1 MKWLLALP
9 LLAAMAPASAGE
21 TISVCY
27 NYGCLAQ
34 SKVYFVD
41 AQLAQVQA
49 LLGSAQNAAE
59 EREKLSLTIGWL
71 LGWAGRQTPI
81 AADRGGNAADE
92 GVYGRM
98 DCIDHSTTTTR
109 LLHLLEARGWLRFH
123 RVLEPVSRVR
133 YLFAVHYSAQIEE
146 IAVIDPAAGT
156 LAAVK
161 QANAGA
167 ARPRYVVDSWFR
179 DNGQPAVV
187 IGLQNWFD
195 GQDDQ
200 DDEGDRAQLTTVL
213 NSRGEGPNIE
223 R

>member
-98 DCIDHSTTTTR
+98 DCIDHSTTDHTSVAPAGS
-109 LLHLLEARGWLRFH
+109 AR
-123 RVLEPVSRVR
+123 
-133 YLFAVHYSAQIEE
+133 
-146 IAVIDPAAGT
+146 
-156 LAAVK
+156 LAAFPSCPG
-161 QANAGA
+161 AGI
-167 ARPRYVVDSWFR
+167 ARPLSVRR
-179 DNGQPAVV
+179 CT
-187 IGLQNWFD
+187 I
-195 GQDDQ
+195 
-200 DDEGDRAQLTTVL
+200 RH
-213 NSRGEGPNIE
+213 R
-223 R
+223 

>member
-1 MKWLLALP
+1 
-9 LLAAMAPASAGE
+9 
-21 TISVCY
+21 
-27 NYGCLAQ
+27 
-34 SKVYFVD
+34 
-41 AQLAQVQA
+41 
-49 LLGSAQNAAE
+49 
-59 EREKLSLTIGWL
+59 
-71 LGWAGRQTPI
+71 
-81 AADRGGNAADE
+81 
-92 GVYGRM
+92 
-98 DCIDHSTTTTR
+98 
-109 LLHLLEARGWLRFH
+109 
-123 RVLEPVSRVR
+123 
-133 YLFAVHYSAQIEE
+133 VHYSAQIEE

-156 LAAVK
+156 LAAAK

-187 IGLQNWFD
+187 IGLQSWFD